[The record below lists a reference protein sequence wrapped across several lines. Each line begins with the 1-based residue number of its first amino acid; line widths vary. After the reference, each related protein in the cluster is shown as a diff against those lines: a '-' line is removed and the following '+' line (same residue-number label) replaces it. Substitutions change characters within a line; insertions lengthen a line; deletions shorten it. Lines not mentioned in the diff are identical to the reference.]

1 MEEELRLDLLVVESI
16 KFSKIAKDL
25 LNTNDTT
32 FKELFD
38 KLYNMD
44 KRNLALFIRKNINKI
59 TENQLKYADEYY
71 KENGMTINWK
81 ISKN

>member
-1 MEEELRLDLLVVESI
+1 MEEESRLDLLVVESI

-81 ISKN
+81 ISQN

>member
-1 MEEELRLDLLVVESI
+1 MEEESRLDLLVVESI

-81 ISKN
+81 IYKN

>member
-1 MEEELRLDLLVVESI
+1 MEEESRLDLLVVESI

-81 ISKN
+81 IFKN

>member
-1 MEEELRLDLLVVESI
+1 MEEESRLDLLVVESI

-44 KRNLALFIRKNINKI
+44 NKI

>member
-1 MEEELRLDLLVVESI
+1 MEEESRLDLLVVESI

-44 KRNLALFIRKNINKI
+44 KRNLALFIRKNINKV

>member
-1 MEEELRLDLLVVESI
+1 MEEESRLDLLVVESI

>member
-1 MEEELRLDLLVVESI
+1 MEEESRLDLLVVESI

-81 ISKN
+81 ICKN